1 MIVDIM
7 VVQYSPL
14 HWLEDHKSLPI
25 HMRWKAA
32 RESLMEMSVGM
43 VCVTCHADIEE
54 VVGRGQRGD
63 DHADLLRIS
72 SSCALKTRMPVSRAD
87 VGKRA

>member
-43 VCVTCHADIEE
+43 VCVTCNADIEE
-54 VVGRGQRGD
+54 VVGRGQRGGGG
-63 DHADLLRIS
+63 AIMQNYCGYLQVV
-72 SSCALKTRMPVSRAD
+72 P
-87 VGKRA
+87 